1 MSSWLLGFGL
11 RRSFWEFL
19 KTFLTAADPCDHRRE
34 QSWDWYWSF
43 VLVVFL
49 VGGLGLVLGCCFVF
63 VVVVIVIVVAVV
75 VVGLLLGF
83 VLQCGLFL
91 CCVWLVVLVWVFY
104 LAEFV
109 VCVVLIWR

>member
-1 MSSWLLGFGL
+1 M
-11 RRSFWEFL
+11 
-19 KTFLTAADPCDHRRE
+19 TAADPCDHRRE

-49 VGGLGLVLGCCFVF
+49 VGGLVLVLGWWL
-63 VVVVIVIVVAVV
+63 VVVVVVVV

-83 VLQCGLFL
+83 VLQCGLVL
-91 CCVWLVVLVWVFY
+91 CSVCLVVSVWVFC

-109 VCVVLIWR
+109 VCVVLI